1 MNIGIPREGRPLLPA
16 ALALVLLGASLVFL
30 TWRNLESQREL
41 IDNHVRL
48 SARGTL
54 RGIQTSLTRAILRA
68 RPDSPEALR
77 TLVEDYFKE
86 MTSIHEVA
94 LLALYDETGRN
105 IVFSSPGGVPPFDL
119 PADVVERLETDGEW
133 FVTQAY
139 ADLRLLLFFTQ
150 ARPELEPDPRG
161 PLFPLPPPFPPGMPP
176 FPGPPPMPGSSFFPG
191 QPSMSG
197 FPHFQTK
204 PPLSELPAFQSPQSS
219 PMPPFPPFG
228 LFPGAFAPR
237 PRPYILLGLNL
248 EDYEGPYLNVRR
260 AAILQ
265 AGYVLA
271 MAAFTLILV
280 VAATR
285 RREQGRRL
293 TRLESFH
300 SKLLDNMPD
309 GLVTLDGVSR
319 ITAFNPAAQELLS
332 RLTGRSADALMGA
345 DWEEA
350 VAAASSSG
358 SIPAEAPPHR
368 PIGPDDGDRSSI
380 SSGSTG
386 SSGSSGSTGRESW
399 RLLEKEG
406 LSLEL
411 RGVPLTPAGTGDQ
424 GSPGETE
431 SGPAKL
437 ILLRDRTRIRRLERD
452 LAEATKLAAIGRL
465 AAGVAHEIRNPLSS
479 LRGFA
484 QFFASKL
491 KGRDPEETY
500 ALTMVHEADRLNRV
514 VADLLFLSRPRQLS
528 PEPVDLP
535 SFARELSQIL
545 QFDIEHKHA
554 QIATDFPVATLV
566 ADPDALK
573 QALINLILNSLAAL
587 PESGGTI
594 TLASALSAPGRVT
607 LTVSDDGCGIEPGD
621 LQKVLEPFH
630 TTKKHGSGLGL
641 AIVHKIMREH
651 DGALSISSVP
661 GQGTRV
667 ELTFPEGAAPGAH
680 NLEHTNA

>member
-1 MNIGIPREGRPLLPA
+1 MNIGISRESRPLLPA

-48 SARGTL
+48 SAKGTL
-54 RGIQTSLTRAILRA
+54 RGIQTSLTRAIMRA
-68 RPDSPEALR
+68 RPDSPEAAR
-77 TLVEDYFKE
+77 ALVEDYFKE

-105 IVFSSPGGVPPFDL
+105 IVFSSPQGVPAFDL
-119 PADVVERLETDGEW
+119 PPHIVERLETDGEW
-133 FVTQAY
+133 FVTQVY
-139 ADLRLLLFFTQ
+139 ADQKLLLYFSQ
-150 ARPELEPDPRG
+150 AHPELEPDARG
-161 PLFPLPPPFPPGMPP
+161 PLFPLPPPFLPGMPP
-176 FPGPPPMPGSSFFPG
+176 FPGPPPMPGSPLFPAKPMLPNLPSF
-191 QPSMSG
+191 QVPSM
-197 FPHFQTK
+197 
-204 PPLSELPAFQSPQSS
+204 PPP
-219 PMPPFPPFG
+219 PPFG
-228 LFPGAFAPR
+228 TFPGHFATR
-237 PRPYILLGLNL
+237 PKPYILLGLNL

-271 MAAFTLILV
+271 VAAFSLVLV

-293 TRLESFH
+293 TQLESFH
-300 SKLLDNMPD
+300 SRLLDHMPD
-309 GLVTLDGVSR
+309 GLVTLDAAGR
-319 ITAFNPAAQELLS
+319 ITAFNPAAQDLLAQ
-332 RLTGRSADALMGA
+332 LTGRASGDIMGA
-345 DWEEA
+345 AWADIVETA
-350 VAAASSSG
+350 QPGQPSL
-358 SIPAEAPPHR
+358 
-368 PIGPDDGDRSSI
+368 
-380 SSGSTG
+380 STG
-386 SSGSSGSTGRESW
+386 PSDDAW
-399 RLLEKEG
+399 RLLEHGG

-411 RGVPLTPAGTGDQ
+411 RGVPV
-424 GSPGETE
+424 
-431 SGPAKL
+431 GPAPETGPQNTPEKL

-491 KGRDPEETY
+491 KGREPEETY

-528 PEPVDLP
+528 PEPVDLTT
-535 SFARELSQIL
+535 FARDLAQIL

-554 QIATDFPVATLV
+554 AISTDFPVATIM

-587 PESGGTI
+587 PETGGTI
-594 TLASALSAPGRVT
+594 TLESAAPSPGRVT
-607 LTVSDDGCGIEPGD
+607 LTVADNGCGIEPGD

-641 AIVHKIMREH
+641 AIVHKIMRDH
-651 DGALSISSVP
+651 DGSLSISSAP

-667 ELTFPEGAAPGAH
+667 ELTFPDDAEPGAQ
-680 NLEHTNA
+680 NLEQTNA

>member
-1 MNIGIPREGRPLLPA
+1 MNIGIPRESRPLLPA
-16 ALALVLLGASLVFL
+16 ALALVLLGASLVYL
-30 TWRNLESQREL
+30 TWRNLESQRQL
-41 IDNHVRL
+41 IDSHVRL

-68 RPDSPEALR
+68 RPESREAVR
-77 TLVEDYFKE
+77 TIVEDYFKE

-105 IVFSSPGGVPPFDL
+105 LVFSSPQGVPPFNL
-119 PADVVERLETDGEW
+119 PSDVVTRLENDGEW

-139 ADLRLLLFFTQ
+139 ADLKLLFFFTQ
-150 ARPELEPDPRG
+150 ANPELEPDPRG
-161 PLFPLPPPFPPGMPP
+161 PFFPPPPPFPPGMPP
-176 FPGPPPMPGSSFFPG
+176 FPG
-191 QPSMSG
+191 
-197 FPHFQTK
+197 
-204 PPLSELPAFQSPQSS
+204 SS
-219 PMPPFPPFG
+219 PMPAFPSFQGKSPLPDLPSFQGPRVPPLPPFPPFP
-228 LFPGAFAPR
+228 LFPGIFEPR
-237 PRPYILLGLNL
+237 PRPFILLGLNL
-248 EDYEGPYLNVRR
+248 EDYEEPYLDVRR
-260 AAILQ
+260 TAVLQ

-271 MAAFTLILV
+271 VAAFCLVLV

-293 TRLESFH
+293 LRLESFH

-309 GLVTLDGVSR
+309 GLVTLDRTGR
-319 ITAFNPAAQELLS
+319 ITAFNPAAQALLF
-332 RLTGRSADALMGA
+332 RLTGRAADGLMGA

-358 SIPAEAPPHR
+358 SIPAEVPPHR
-368 PIGPDDGDRSSI
+368 PIGPDDGGRSSR

-386 SSGSSGSTGRESW
+386 PSGSSGSTGSTGRESW

-411 RGVPLTPAGTGDQ
+411 RGVPLTPAGTGGQ
-424 GSPGETE
+424 GSPGEIE

-500 ALTMVHEADRLNRV
+500 ALTMVHEADRLDRV

-528 PEPVDLP
+528 PEPVDLAA
-535 SFARELSQIL
+535 FAGELAQIL
-545 QFDIEHKHA
+545 RFDIEHKQA
-554 QIATDFPVATLV
+554 AIVTDFAVPTVT

-587 PESGGTI
+587 PETGGTI
-594 TLASALSAPGRVT
+594 TLESAASPPGRVT
-607 LTVSDDGCGIEPGD
+607 LAVSDNGCGIEPGD

-630 TTKKHGSGLGL
+630 TTKKQGSGLGL

-651 DGALSISSVP
+651 DGSLSISSVP

-667 ELTFPEGAAPGAH
+667 ELTFPGEARPGAP
-680 NLEHTNA
+680 NMELSNA

>member
-105 IVFSSPGGVPPFDL
+105 IVFSSPGGVPPFNL

-176 FPGPPPMPGSSFFPG
+176 FPGPPPMPGSSIFPG
-191 QPSMSG
+191 PPSMSDV
-197 FPHFQTK
+197 PRFQTK
-204 PPLSELPAFQSPQSS
+204 PPLSDLPVFPSPQSS
-219 PMPPFPPFG
+219 LLPPFPPFG

-285 RREQGRRL
+285 RREQGQRL

-309 GLVTLDGVSR
+309 GLVTLDGASR

-345 DWEEA
+345 DWEE
-350 VAAASSSG
+350 VAAAASPSG
-358 SIPAEAPPHR
+358 PIPADSPPES
-368 PIGPDDGDRSSI
+368 PTGPMIDGPAL
-380 SSGSTG
+380 SGATS
-386 SSGSSGSTGRESW
+386 RESW

-411 RGVPLTPAGTGDQ
+411 RGVPLAPADTG
-424 GSPGETE
+424 GPGASGEPQ

-437 ILLRDRTRIRRLERD
+437 ILLRDRSRIRRLEHD

-484 QFFASKL
+484 QFFAAKL
-491 KGRDPEETY
+491 KGREPEETY

-554 QIATDFPVATLV
+554 LIATDFPVATLV

-587 PESGGTI
+587 PETGGTI

-641 AIVHKIMREH
+641 AIVHKIMRDH

-667 ELTFPEGAAPGAH
+667 ELTFPERTGSGAH

>member
-1 MNIGIPREGRPLLPA
+1 MNIGIPRESRPLLPA
-16 ALALVLLGASLVFL
+16 ALALVLLGVSLVYL

-105 IVFSSPGGVPPFDL
+105 IVFSSPGGVPPFNL

-176 FPGPPPMPGSSFFPG
+176 FPGPPPMPGSSIFPG
-191 QPSMSG
+191 PPSMSG
-197 FPHFQTK
+197 FPHVQTK
-204 PPLSELPAFQSPQSS
+204 PPLSDLPSFPSPQSS
-219 PMPPFPPFG
+219 LLPPFPPFG

-285 RREQGRRL
+285 RREQGQRL

-309 GLVTLDGVSR
+309 GLVTLDGASR

-345 DWEEA
+345 DWEE
-350 VAAASSSG
+350 VAAADSPSG
-358 SIPAEAPPHR
+358 SIPADSPPES
-368 PIGPDDGDRSSI
+368 PTGPMIDGPAL
-380 SSGSTG
+380 SGST
-386 SSGSSGSTGRESW
+386 SRESW

-411 RGVPLTPAGTGDQ
+411 RGVPLAPADVGG
-424 GSPGETE
+424 PGASGESE

-437 ILLRDRTRIRRLERD
+437 ILLRDRSRIRRLEHD

-484 QFFASKL
+484 QFFAAKL
-491 KGRDPEETY
+491 KGREPEETY

-554 QIATDFPVATLV
+554 QIVTDFPVATLF

-573 QALINLILNSLAAL
+573 QTLINLILNSLAAL
-587 PESGGTI
+587 PETGGTI
-594 TLASALSAPGRVT
+594 TLASALAAPGRVT
-607 LTVSDDGCGIEPGD
+607 LTVADDGCGIEPGD

-667 ELTFPEGAAPGAH
+667 ELTFPGGTGSGAH